1 MTEPIF
7 LGISSLFVLIFLII
21 IRIPIAYAMILT
33 GGIGIMSIDG
43 VGTIFNQ
50 LKTLAYGQF
59 SNYDLSVVPLFILM
73 GALASRIGLSSA
85 LFAAANSW
93 LSWLRGGSA
102 MAAISACAGFGA
114 ICGSSIATAS
124 TMGRVALPELL
135 KFNYS
140 ISLATGVLAAGG
152 VLGILIP
159 PSIVLIIYALIVEVN
174 IVSMFA
180 AALIPG
186 LLAICLFLATIAIFV
201 AIYPDAAPKTR
212 KTDKEERIRATIGIL
227 PVASVFIIVLGGMYA
242 GFFNPTPAASL
253 GVGLVL
259 IIGYVT
265 KKLNLTQLKEALLET
280 AGLSGMIYLILLGA
294 ELMKI
299 YMSRTGL
306 PQALADWILVAG
318 FEPMSV
324 LIVLLL
330 GIILLG
336 CLLDSLSIILLII
349 PFFWPVLVELNGGVH
364 IAAETAGFGMTT
376 GDLKIWFGILA
387 LVVVEVGLI
396 TPPVGM
402 NVFVISS
409 IADNCDISD
418 TFKGVSPFFV
428 AELIRI
434 VILVSLPILALWLP
448 NILTGN

>member
-186 LLAICLFLATIAIFV
+186 LLAICLFLATIAVFV

-227 PVASVFIIVLGGMYA
+227 PVASVFIIVLGGIYA

-265 KKLNLTQLKEALLET
+265 KKLNFTQLKEALLET

-448 NILTGN
+448 NILTG

>member
-227 PVASVFIIVLGGMYA
+227 PVASVFIIVLGGMCA

-265 KKLNLTQLKEALLET
+265 KKLNFTQLKEALLET

-448 NILTGN
+448 NILTG

>member
-1 MTEPIF
+1 
-7 LGISSLFVLIFLII
+7 
-21 IRIPIAYAMILT
+21 
-33 GGIGIMSIDG
+33 
-43 VGTIFNQ
+43 
-50 LKTLAYGQF
+50 
-59 SNYDLSVVPLFILM
+59 
-73 GALASRIGLSSA
+73 
-85 LFAAANSW
+85 
-93 LSWLRGGSA
+93 
-102 MAAISACAGFGA
+102 
-114 ICGSSIATAS
+114 
-124 TMGRVALPELL
+124 
-135 KFNYS
+135 
-140 ISLATGVLAAGG
+140 
-152 VLGILIP
+152 
-159 PSIVLIIYALIVEVN
+159 VN

-212 KTDKEERIRATIGIL
+212 KMDKEERIRATIGIL

-259 IIGYVT
+259 IIGYIT
-265 KKLNLTQLKEALLET
+265 KKLNFTQLKVALLET

-364 IAAETAGFGMTT
+364 IDAETAGFGMTT

-418 TFKGVSPFFV
+418 TFKGVSPFFI

-448 NILTGN
+448 NILTG

>member
-212 KTDKEERIRATIGIL
+212 KMDKEERIRATIGIL

-448 NILTGN
+448 NILTG

>member
-21 IRIPIAYAMILT
+21 LRIPIAYAMILT

-227 PVASVFIIVLGGMYA
+227 PVASVFIIMLGGMYA

-265 KKLNLTQLKEALLET
+265 KKLNFTQLKEALLET

-448 NILTGN
+448 NILTG

>member
-186 LLAICLFLATIAIFV
+186 LLAICLFLATIAVFV

-259 IIGYVT
+259 IIGYIT

-324 LIVLLL
+324 IIVLLL
-330 GIILLG
+330 GMILLG

-418 TFKGVSPFFV
+418 TFKGVSPFFI

-434 VILVSLPILALWLP
+434 VILFHYLF
-448 NILTGN
+448 

>member
-186 LLAICLFLATIAIFV
+186 LLAMCLFLATIAIFV

-212 KTDKEERIRATIGIL
+212 KMDKEERIRATIGIL
-227 PVASVFIIVLGGMYA
+227 PVASVFFIVLGGMYA

-265 KKLNLTQLKEALLET
+265 KKLNFTQLKEALLET

>member
-265 KKLNLTQLKEALLET
+265 KKLNFTQLKEALLET

-409 IADNCDISD
+409 IADNCNISD
-418 TFKGVSPFFV
+418 TFKGVSPFFI

-448 NILTGN
+448 NILTG

>member
-186 LLAICLFLATIAIFV
+186 LLAICLFLATIAVFV

-259 IIGYVT
+259 IIGYIT

-306 PQALADWILVAG
+306 PQALSDWILVAG

-330 GIILLG
+330 GMILLG

-364 IAAETAGFGMTT
+364 IAAESAGFGMTT

-418 TFKGVSPFFV
+418 TFKGVSPFFI

-434 VILVSLPILALWLP
+434 VILFSLPILALWLP
-448 NILTGN
+448 NILSG

>member
-227 PVASVFIIVLGGMYA
+227 PVASVFFIVLGGMYA

-448 NILTGN
+448 NILTG

>member
-418 TFKGVSPFFV
+418 TFKGVSPFFI

-448 NILTGN
+448 NILSG

>member
-59 SNYDLSVVPLFILM
+59 SSYDLSVVPLFILM

-186 LLAICLFLATIAIFV
+186 LLAICLFLATIAVFV

-418 TFKGVSPFFV
+418 TFRGVSPFFI

-448 NILTGN
+448 NILTG

>member
-21 IRIPIAYAMILT
+21 LRIPIAYAMILT

-227 PVASVFIIVLGGMYA
+227 PVASVFIIVLGGIYA

-265 KKLNLTQLKEALLET
+265 KKLNFTQLKEALLET

>member
-227 PVASVFIIVLGGMYA
+227 PVASVFFIVLGGMYA

-265 KKLNLTQLKEALLET
+265 KKLNFTQLKEALLET

>member
-33 GGIGIMSIDG
+33 GGIGIMGIDG
-43 VGTIFNQ
+43 VGTVFNQ

-324 LIVLLL
+324 LIMLLL

-418 TFKGVSPFFV
+418 TFKGVSPFFI

-434 VILVSLPILALWLP
+434 VILFSLPILALWLP
-448 NILTGN
+448 NILSG

>member
-1 MTEPIF
+1 MTESIF
-7 LGISSLFVLIFLII
+7 LGTSSLFVLIFLII

-186 LLAICLFLATIAIFV
+186 LLAICLFLATIAVFV

-259 IIGYVT
+259 IIGYIT

-306 PQALADWILVAG
+306 PQALSDWILVAG

-324 LIVLLL
+324 IIVLLL
-330 GIILLG
+330 GMILLG

-364 IAAETAGFGMTT
+364 IAAESAGFGMTT

-418 TFKGVSPFFV
+418 TFKGVSPFFI

-434 VILVSLPILALWLP
+434 VILFSLPILALWLP
-448 NILTGN
+448 KILSG

>member
-201 AIYPDAAPKTR
+201 AIYPDAAPETR

-265 KKLNLTQLKEALLET
+265 KKLNLTQIKEALLET

-418 TFKGVSPFFV
+418 TFKGVSPFFI

-448 NILTGN
+448 NILTG

>member
-33 GGIGIMSIDG
+33 GGIGIMGIDG

-324 LIVLLL
+324 LIALLL

-418 TFKGVSPFFV
+418 TFRGVSPFFI

-448 NILTGN
+448 NILSG

>member
-59 SNYDLSVVPLFILM
+59 SSYDLSVVPLFILM

-201 AIYPDAAPKTR
+201 AIYPDAAPETR

-227 PVASVFIIVLGGMYA
+227 PVASVFFIVLGGMYA

-253 GVGLVL
+253 GVCLVL

-265 KKLNLTQLKEALLET
+265 KKLNFTQLKEALLET

-349 PFFWPVLVELNGGVH
+349 PFFWPVLVELNGGVYV
-364 IAAETAGFGMTT
+364 AAETAGFGMTT

-402 NVFVISS
+402 IVFVISS

-418 TFKGVSPFFV
+418 TFKGVSPFFI

-434 VILVSLPILALWLP
+434 VILVSLPVLALWLP
-448 NILTGN
+448 NILTG

>member
-201 AIYPDAAPKTR
+201 AIYPDAAPETR

-280 AGLSGMIYLILLGA
+280 GGLSGMIYLILLGA

-418 TFKGVSPFFV
+418 TFKGVSPFFI

-448 NILTGN
+448 NILTG

>member
-33 GGIGIMSIDG
+33 GGIGIMGIDG
-43 VGTIFNQ
+43 VGTVFNQ

-265 KKLNLTQLKEALLET
+265 KKLNFTQLKEALLET

-418 TFKGVSPFFV
+418 TFKGVSPFFI

-448 NILTGN
+448 NILTG

>member
-186 LLAICLFLATIAIFV
+186 LLAICLFLATIAVFV

-212 KTDKEERIRATIGIL
+212 KTDKDERIRATIGIL

-259 IIGYVT
+259 IIGYIT

-306 PQALADWILVAG
+306 PQALSDWILVAG

-324 LIVLLL
+324 IIVLLL
-330 GIILLG
+330 GMILLG

-364 IAAETAGFGMTT
+364 IAAESAGFGMTT

-418 TFKGVSPFFV
+418 TFKGVSPFFI

-434 VILVSLPILALWLP
+434 VILFSLPILALWLP
-448 NILTGN
+448 NILSG

>member
-186 LLAICLFLATIAIFV
+186 LLAICLFLATIAVFV

-259 IIGYVT
+259 IIGYIT

-306 PQALADWILVAG
+306 PQALSDWILVAG

-324 LIVLLL
+324 IIVLLL
-330 GIILLG
+330 GMILLG

-364 IAAETAGFGMTT
+364 IAAESAGFGMTT

-418 TFKGVSPFFV
+418 TFKGVSPFFI

-434 VILVSLPILALWLP
+434 VILFSLPILALWLP
-448 NILTGN
+448 NILTG

>member
-212 KTDKEERIRATIGIL
+212 KMDKEERIRATIGIL
-227 PVASVFIIVLGGMYA
+227 PVASVFFIVLGGMYA

-265 KKLNLTQLKEALLET
+265 KKLNFTQLKEALLET

-418 TFKGVSPFFV
+418 TFKGVSPFFI

-448 NILTGN
+448 NILTG

>member
-259 IIGYVT
+259 MIGYVT
-265 KKLNLTQLKEALLET
+265 KKLNFTQLKEALLET

-434 VILVSLPILALWLP
+434 VILVSLPTLALWLP
-448 NILTGN
+448 NILSG

>member
-201 AIYPDAAPKTR
+201 AIYPDAAPKTL

-265 KKLNLTQLKEALLET
+265 KKLNFTQLKEALLET

-448 NILTGN
+448 NILTG

>member
-7 LGISSLFVLIFLII
+7 LGISSLFVLIFLIV

-227 PVASVFIIVLGGMYA
+227 PVASVFFIVLGGMYA

-448 NILTGN
+448 NILTG

>member
-85 LFAAANSW
+85 FFAAANSW

-201 AIYPDAAPKTR
+201 AIYPDAAPETR

-418 TFKGVSPFFV
+418 TFKGVSPFFI

-448 NILTGN
+448 NILTG